1 VIGQE
6 TRFCVFYKIT
16 EVAMGSRSQGRKKQA
31 RILYAG
37 ATFGASLAPV
47 LEPKL
52 AYTVSET
59 VRLLSISR
67 STFYKLK
74 KSKRLYAIK
83 LFGRRLITHA
93 SIEKLLAASDDHDQ

>member
-1 VIGQE
+1 
-6 TRFCVFYKIT
+6 
-16 EVAMGSRSQGRKKQA
+16 MGSRPQGHKKQA

-47 LEPKL
+47 LEPRL

-74 KSKRLYAIK
+74 KLRKLYAIK
-83 LFGRRLITHA
+83 IFGRRLITHA
-93 SIEKLLAASDDHDQ
+93 AIEKLLAASDDHE